1 MIKLFKKYP
10 ILSIIVFTLV
20 MLLPNLNVIDV
31 SIMEARNFI
40 TAREMVDDGNWLLTT
55 MNGEPRYEK
64 PPLPT
69 WLTAISGMLF
79 GLKSTFALR
88 LPAILFIMVIG
99 IYIFKISKI
108 ATEDISLS
116 TRNAFIALTSFYII
130 GITIEAPWDIFTHG
144 FMCIAIYHLFSVFKK
159 EKNYWKHSLLA
170 GCFLG
175 LSFLCKGPIS
185 MYALML
191 PFLLAYGFTFKYKQ
205 VKAKAFSFVS
215 ILILTFAI
223 GAWWYLYVR
232 FQDPATFNAIT
243 QKETSNWSSY
253 NIRPFYYYWSFF
265 VQSGLWTIP
274 AFISL
279 LYPYLKSRVS
289 YLKVYQ
295 FSILWTLF
303 AVVLLSIIPEKKSRY
318 LMPVLIPL
326 AINIGFYV
334 DYLIKHFKNMTDKKE
349 TIPVYFNF
357 GLIAF
362 IGIAFPILSYVF
374 LKDTISNHLF
384 SYILASVVLFSIG
397 VFILLY
403 LKKKD
408 MSKVFSLTVLFFAC
422 VIITALPLTKGFTN
436 EKYNPITGLKAEVK
450 KQGINMYGENYISP
464 EMLWYY
470 GEKIPFISFHDGL
483 DNLPD
488 DDKFGLLTK
497 ETFNEKTLTKLEGIY
512 NIKEITTYNINRF
525 PEDSKQYNDRLLN
538 VYYIF
543 ERK

>member
-10 ILSIIVFTLV
+10 ILSIVVFTLI

-40 TAREMVDDGNWLLTT
+40 TAREMVNDGNWVLTT
-55 MNGEPRYEK
+55 MNGEPRYQK

-69 WLTAISGMLF
+69 WLTAISGMTF
-79 GLKSTFALR
+79 GLNSTFALR

-99 IYIFKISKI
+99 IYVFKISKI
-108 ATEDISLS
+108 ATGNISLS

-144 FMCIAIYHLFSVFKK
+144 FMCVAIYHLFLVF
-159 EKNYWKHSLLA
+159 EKATNYWKHSLLA

-191 PFLLAYGFTFKYKQ
+191 PFLLAYGFTFKFKQ

-215 ILILTFAI
+215 IIILALVV
-223 GAWWYLYVR
+223 GGWWYLYVR
-232 FQDPATFNAIT
+232 FQDPETFNAIT
-243 QKETSNWSSY
+243 EKETSNWSSY

-289 YLKVYQ
+289 HLKAYQ
-295 FSILWTLF
+295 FSLLWTLF

-326 AINIGFYV
+326 AINIGFYI
-334 DYLIKHFKNMTDKKE
+334 DYLIKHFKTLTDKKE
-349 TIPVYFNF
+349 TFPVYFNF
-357 GLIAF
+357 GLIAC
-362 IGIAFPILSYVF
+362 IGLCFPVLGYFFLGDNLS
-374 LKDTISNHLF
+374 DHLF
-384 SYILASVVLFSIG
+384 AYILASVVLFSIG
-397 VFILLY
+397 IFLLYY

-408 MSKVFSLTVLFFAC
+408 LTKVFGFTVLFFAC
-422 VIITALPLTKGFTN
+422 VILTVLPLTKGYTN
-436 EKYNPITGLKAEVK
+436 DNYNPISKLKTEVEE
-450 KQGINMYGENYISP
+450 QRITLYGEGYISP

-470 GEKIPFISFHDGL
+470 GEKIPFISIHEGL
-483 DNLPD
+483 ENLPKD
-488 DDKFGLLTK
+488 KKFGLLTK
-497 ETFNEKTLTKLEGIY
+497 DALNKKTLEAFEDVFHIEK
-512 NIKEITTYNINRF
+512 KTTYNLNRF
-525 PEDSKQYNDRLLN
+525 PENSKQYNDRLIN
-538 VYYIF
+538 VYYVF

>member
-1 MIKLFKKYP
+1 
-10 ILSIIVFTLV
+10 

-40 TAREMVDDGNWLLTT
+40 TAREMVNDGNWLLTT

-69 WLTAISGMLF
+69 WLTAVSGMIF

-88 LPAILFIMVIG
+88 LPAILFIMLIG
-99 IYIFKISKI
+99 IYIFKISKL

-144 FMCIAIYHLFSVFKK
+144 FMCVAIYHLFQIFTK

-175 LSFLCKGPIS
+175 LSFLCKGPVS

-191 PFLLAYGFTFKYKQ
+191 PFLLAYGFTFKFKH

-215 ILILTFAI
+215 IIILTLII
-223 GAWWYLYVR
+223 GGWWYLYVR

-243 QKETSNWSSY
+243 EKETSNWSSY

-265 VQSGLWTIP
+265 IQSGLWTIP

-289 YLKVYQ
+289 HLKAYQ

-326 AINIGFYV
+326 AINIGFYI
-334 DYLIKHFKNMTDKKE
+334 DYLVKHFKNMTDKKE

-362 IGIAFPILSYVF
+362 IGLAFPVLGYVF
-374 LKDTISNHLF
+374 LKDTISNHLV
-384 SYILASVVLFSIG
+384 SYILASIVLFSIG
-397 VFILLY
+397 VLILLY
-403 LKKKD
+403 LKRKD
-408 MSKVFSLTVLFFAC
+408 MSLVFNMTILFFAGTLLT
-422 VIITALPLTKGFTN
+422 VIPLSKGITNDAYNSISNLKSEVEAQGFN
-436 EKYNPITGLKAEVK
+436 V
-450 KQGINMYGENYISP
+450 YGENYISP

-470 GEKIPFISFHDGL
+470 GEKIPFISFHEDL
-483 DNLPD
+483 DKLPKD
-488 DDKFGLLTK
+488 NKFGLLTK
-497 ETFNEKTLTKLEGIY
+497 ESLDEKTLIKLQSEFKIE
-512 NIKEITTYNINRF
+512 KVRTYNLNRVS
-525 PEDSKQYNDRLLN
+525 ENAKQYNDRLLN